1 MAKNCDYAIYNKRD
15 ELVFVGNVIECCRYM
30 GYNLATFRS
39 LIYKTKK
46 GLRSNGTRVYEV
58 DK

>member
-15 ELVFVGNVIECCRYM
+15 ELVFVGNVIECCKFM

-39 LIYKTKK
+39 LIHKTKK